1 MAAKSTPPSPNII
14 VPYSVKLA
22 LIGKHSREYQ
32 GTGAKC
38 STIHSMNTDLLP
50 LIIRFNDA
58 LNARDVDAMMSLQTA
73 DCVFENTDPAPAGS
87 RYAGQSAVREFW
99 EDFFRSSSEARI
111 EIEEIFGQND
121 RAVMRWT
128 YRWTD
133 LSGHRGYIRGVD
145 VYKVRDGLIAEKL
158 SYVKG

>member
-1 MAAKSTPPSPNII
+1 
-14 VPYSVKLA
+14 
-22 LIGKHSREYQ
+22 
-32 GTGAKC
+32 
-38 STIHSMNTDLLP
+38 MNTELLP

-58 LNARDVDAMMSLQTA
+58 LNARDVDAMLSWLTA
-73 DCVFENTDPAPAGS
+73 DCVFENTYPAPAGT
-87 RYAGQSAVREFW
+87 RYTGQSAVREFW

-111 EIEEIFGQND
+111 EVEELFGQND
-121 RAVMRWT
+121 RAVMCWT

-133 LSGHRGYIRGVD
+133 LAGHSGYIRGVD